1 MMRFL
6 GLVLLI
12 HFFGLLAGATCT
24 ELKVGS
30 KAIRST
36 TDEFVIQEQD
46 EQKLVPLK
54 EESVGDCLSM
64 GLARDSQN
72 LVAVE
77 FWGLQKGT
85 SILVS
90 NHLFGVIDLDK
101 AEWAVEPFPLESKV
115 DGKGAPK
122 KRIISTIEWRK
133 SPQGMTLWKKLSSS
147 EPVQIWPETKKVTPV
162 VGASKSKL

>member
-1 MMRFL
+1 MMRSL

-12 HFFGLLAGATCT
+12 QFFGLLAHAHCA

-30 KAIRST
+30 QAIRSA
-36 TDEFVIQEQD
+36 TDEFIIQDQD
-46 EQKLVPLK
+46 EQKLLPLK

-64 GLARDSQN
+64 TLVGGSQK

-77 FWGLQKGT
+77 FWGLEKGT

-115 DGKGAPK
+115 DGRGPPK
-122 KRIISTIEWRK
+122 KRIISTVEWRK

-147 EPVQIWPETKKVTPV
+147 KPVQIWPETKR
-162 VGASKSKL
+162 